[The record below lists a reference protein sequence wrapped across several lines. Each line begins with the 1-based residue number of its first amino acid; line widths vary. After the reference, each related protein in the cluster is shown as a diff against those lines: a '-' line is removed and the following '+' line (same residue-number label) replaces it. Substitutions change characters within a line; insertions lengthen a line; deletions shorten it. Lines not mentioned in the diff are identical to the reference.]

1 MSTEA
6 RACGRRLVDAGWRAH
21 AWHSGGKRFRATTCL
36 RPGRDLRPGAGPVLE
51 KSLDRVLLI
60 AAERHA
66 RAPCYERADL
76 RQLAL
81 ESLLCLQQ
89 LAPL

>member
-1 MSTEA
+1 MSA
-6 RACGRRLVDAGWRAH
+6 RHEPVVA
-21 AWHSGGKRFRATTCL
+21 AWLTPGGVRMRGTAEGAATATCL